1 MTEMLLLLKLKVLY
15 WTRKQRQ
22 TIDRCN
28 LLLAK
33 AEETKD
39 MLKNWWFATKKQT
52 QLLKRPTLVP
62 EN

>member
-1 MTEMLLLLKLKVLY
+1 MTEMLLLLKLKVLHR
-15 WTRKQRQ
+15 TRKQRQ
-22 TIDRCN
+22 TIVRCN

-39 MLKNWWFATKKQT
+39 LLKNWLLATKTQT
-52 QLLKRPTLVP
+52 QLLKRPTFVR